1 MNSISFPKMF
11 STSRTL
17 LVSDHEATLQNTRL
31 LLATVRKSLLG
42 DPFFGTS
49 LIKAIYEQNGTILRD
64 LVIDEIYTAILMYIP
79 QLKLTRNNISLQ
91 AEGTS
96 LYATIRAVN
105 LVDHTNDMFTI
116 NLTTNEVS
124 Q

>member
-11 STSRTL
+11 ASSRTL

-64 LVIDEIYTAILMYIP
+64 LVIDEIYTAITMYIP

-91 AEGTS
+91 ADGTS
-96 LYATIRAVN
+96 LIATIRAVN
-105 LVDHTNDMFTI
+105 LIDHTNDMFTI